1 MKKLILVFLIGV
13 SGLVFFCC
21 QEDSALTSA
30 AYQNEQSVNSLE
42 LAKKPAAN
50 LIGTMDLY
58 FTFGQWPAQPVW
70 EGTIY
75 FEEFGTFGMRFYHL
89 SPFKEYSQA
98 SPFEERF
105 EIYTVVGEDT
115 TVVLAGPDEGVT
127 TLANKPPEDPTK
139 YRMNGE
145 IDLALEPFD
154 EWLGRHVHMSGIIT
168 WQTLQ
173 TPEGPVVAPD
183 TAPGIFRIN

>member
-1 MKKLILVFLIGV
+1 MKDLISASLVTITV
-13 SGLVFFCC
+13 IIFFGC
-21 QEDSALTSA
+21 QEEATLA
-30 AYQNEQSVNSLE
+30 PVANQSDQGPE
-42 LAKKPAAN
+42 FLAKKPAAN
-50 LIGTMDLY
+50 LKGEMDLQ
-58 FTFGQWPAQPVW
+58 FDVFAIWPEEPVW
-70 EGTIY
+70 VGTIT
-75 FEEFGTFGMRFYHL
+75 FEENGTYGMRFFHF

-145 IDLALEPFD
+145 IDLAREPFE
-154 EWLGRHVHMSGIIT
+154 EWLGRNVHMSGIIT